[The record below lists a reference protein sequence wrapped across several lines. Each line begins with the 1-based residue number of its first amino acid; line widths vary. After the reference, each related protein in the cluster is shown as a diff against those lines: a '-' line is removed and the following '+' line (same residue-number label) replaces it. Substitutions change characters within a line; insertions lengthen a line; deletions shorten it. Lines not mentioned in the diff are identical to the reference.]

1 MSSPITL
8 AAIDTGSNAI
18 RVIISHAVSASELA
32 ALEAERVPVRLGH
45 HTFTHGAL
53 DSRTIE
59 DAVTAF
65 ARFRKL
71 FDQHG
76 VERYRAVATSALRN
90 ASNREIL
97 LDRLWREV
105 GIELEVI
112 DGEEEARLVRKAVLG
127 SFKQRSEP
135 QVIVDLGGGSLEIT
149 EKVREEWVTS
159 SMRIGTV
166 RLLETFGLSG
176 SISEDEGRMIRRYVG
191 SLLQSALPTEVLSSD
206 INSAAACGGNAE
218 ALAGLFG
225 GTDKHG
231 MATLRLADLEE
242 ALPKLLRANVS
253 ERMNTYGVRKDR
265 AEVMAVA
272 ALVFATVGKQLKLKR
287 YIMPGVGIREGV
299 LLDLAEAT
307 VGQLTPSKEHPA
319 VAAARTFA
327 ARIGHNTTHGEQVR
341 RIART
346 LFDQLHELH
355 ELPEDAGVTLE
366 LAALLHDIGEVV
378 HRKGHHKHS
387 EYLILNGRIPSLES
401 PRREIV
407 AAIARAHRRS
417 MPAPQKHLIYAALDK
432 DQQAQVRKLAA
443 ILRIADALDT
453 DHRQRIIA
461 ISAELKSKK
470 VALNVS
476 VERNGTSTPPTILRK
491 TEAFEAEFGRKVIST
506 ITEVSAQ
513 AKIHAAQTE

>member
-18 RVIISHAVSASELA
+18 RVIISHALSASELA
-32 ALEAERVPVRLGH
+32 PIETERVPVRLGH

-59 DAVTAF
+59 AAVTAF

-76 VERYRAVATSALRN
+76 VEHYRAVATSALRN
-90 ASNREIL
+90 ASNREDL

-127 SFKQRSEP
+127 AFRGRSQP
-135 QVIVDLGGGSLEIT
+135 RLIVDLGGGSLEIT
-149 EKVREEWVTS
+149 EQVREQWVTS

-166 RLLETFGLSG
+166 RLLETFGLAG
-176 SISEDEGRMIRRYVG
+176 SISEDEARMIRRYVG
-191 SLLQSALPTEVLSSD
+191 SLLKSSLTEEVLSAD

-218 ALAGLFG
+218 ALAELFG

-231 MATLRLADLEE
+231 MPSLRLSDLEE
-242 ALPKLLRANVS
+242 ALPELLRCDVP
-253 ERMNTYGVRKDR
+253 ERMDIYGVRKDR
-265 AEVMAVA
+265 AEVMGCA
-272 ALVFATVGKQLKLKR
+272 ALVFATVGKQLGLKR
-287 YIMPGVGIREGV
+287 FLIPGVGIREGV
-299 LLDLAEAT
+299 LLDLAEAN
-307 VGQLTPSKEHPA
+307 VGQLIPTEEHPA

-341 RIART
+341 RISRT
-346 LFDQLHELH
+346 LFDQLVELH
-355 ELPEDAGVTLE
+355 ELPEDVGITLE

-387 EYLILNGRIPSLES
+387 EYLILNGRIPGLES

-407 AAIARAHRRS
+407 ASIARAHRRS
-417 MPAPQKHLIYAALDK
+417 TPGSPKHLIYGALDA
-432 DQQAQVRKLAA
+432 DQQSQVRKLAA

-461 ISAELKSKK
+461 ISAELKSKTI
-470 VALNVS
+470 VLNVS
-476 VERNGTSTPPTILRK
+476 IRRNGHTTPPTEIRK
-491 TEAFEAEFGRKVIST
+491 TEAFEEEFERTVTST
-506 ITEVSAQ
+506 ITEVSVR
-513 AKIHAAQTE
+513 AKTHSQPE